1 MGECTPLSVRLYAGK
16 ITPCPA
22 ITEQVL
28 ETITHTMGTP
38 ATCVRSGWITRLLI
52 WRRRGMVPA
61 STAGSLMLR
70 FKDSSS
76 AQYSGTILL
85 LLWLMFQTSG
95 GHKMKG
101 MGTLRLRLTAHTQY
115 FVSCE
120 DYSDIH

>member
-28 ETITHTMGTP
+28 ETTTHTTGTP

-52 WRRRGMVPA
+52 WRGRGMVLA

-85 LLWLMFQTSG
+85 LLWLMFPAFR
-95 GHKMKG
+95 GHKMRD
-101 MGTLRLRLTAHTQY
+101 MGTLRLRLTIPTQTL
-115 FVSCE
+115 
-120 DYSDIH
+120 HQL